1 MRYLITRSVAMRKD
15 ACRVLLLLLLSCATI
30 TRALGEAIDTLQLKA
45 EWESSVRHAEDTLR
59 AQAFADHLRAYLEQ
73 SSNWKVPLPRFD
85 GVSDVEAKGGALRLI
100 TWAFPLA
107 SREWAHMGFLV
118 RPRRGGGVLCVP
130 LRDKKLL
137 VGDGMIQESW
147 LTEAGDANSWVGAVY
162 FDAKAF
168 PYGRDTAYLLI
179 GVAGYN
185 AFVARRVI
193 ETLHVT
199 PAGEAHFGLPL
210 LMQGQRRLGRIMLS
224 HGARV
229 GAEINFVPGKNQVL
243 MDHLSPSSDAYVGM
257 PAYYGPDFSY
267 DALELGPGGVWVY
280 TTDVDPQA
288 FNKPSKR
295 KVGRNARVG
304 RGSKGVGEYTPNWK

>member
-1 MRYLITRSVAMRKD
+1 MRKD

-137 VGDGMIQESW
+137 VGDGMIQVVDRGGRCEF
-147 LTEAGDANSWVGAVY
+147 VGWRGIFRCKGLSLRSRY
-162 FDAKAF
+162 
-168 PYGRDTAYLLI
+168 
-179 GVAGYN
+179 
-185 AFVARRVI
+185 
-193 ETLHVT
+193 
-199 PAGEAHFGLPL
+199 GLPSYWSGGL
-210 LMQGQRRLGRIMLS
+210 QCICSKACYR
-224 HGARV
+224 
-229 GAEINFVPGKNQVL
+229 
-243 MDHLSPSSDAYVGM
+243 DA
-257 PAYYGPDFSY
+257 PC
-267 DALELGPGGVWVY
+267 
-280 TTDVDPQA
+280 DP
-288 FNKPSKR
+288 
-295 KVGRNARVG
+295 G
-304 RGSKGVGEYTPNWK
+304 RGSAFWPSAAHAGATAFGAHYAFAWGAGRSRDKFCAG